1 MLTSSCHP
9 AHVTNNIP
17 FSLALCIVRICSKPE
32 AREKRFLELKQMLS
46 ARDYSNKIIDAAID
60 KARLIPRNE
69 ALKRVKKPA
78 TSDRTVFVVTYDP
91 RLPSITKIVFPNFQH
106 TQVWQYCY

>member
-1 MLTSSCHP
+1 
-9 AHVTNNIP
+9 
-17 FSLALCIVRICSKPE
+17 
-32 AREKRFLELKQMLS
+32 MLS

-91 RLPSITKIVFPNFQH
+91 RLPSITKIEDCQQTLQDNDPGPSSQRSL
-106 TQVWQYCY
+106 